1 MKNITLVVLKK
12 ELLDLF
18 RDKKT
23 IILSILIPIIL
34 LPAMSFFIGKM
45 GNSDEKNVQDNLKIA
60 IEDKGNSSFFKF
72 IKSHKNVNIV
82 KSKNIDEGIKEGDI
96 FLKLTIPK
104 GFDEA
109 ISKDKNEK
117 IELKYDNSSSDA
129 MVAVSIVKEYITEY
143 SKQIVSKR
151 LEKKNIDQSILNPVN
166 VVDNIVGDKNDGMG
180 KMIGSMM
187 IPLLLMIYSATSTI
201 GAAVDLGA
209 GEKERDTLEPL
220 LTTKAGRASLLV
232 GKFLAI
238 TVMGILMSFA
248 YLLGI
253 ILTMKQ
259 PNGMFGEAGLN
270 LGPAT
275 LVLIMILPILY
286 TMVFGAIQL
295 AISIYARSF
304 KEAQTY
310 LSPMTVIAMV
320 LIYMVMMKDPKN
332 IPMIYFNIPL
342 TNGVCLMKEF
352 LGGIYNYTHIAITFG
367 WIAVYILGAI
377 LFARYMFSKE
387 EVIFRT

>member
-1 MKNITLVVLKK
+1 MKNIVSVVLKK
-12 ELLDLF
+12 ELIDLF

-34 LPAMSFFIGKM
+34 LPTMSFFIGKM
-45 GNSDEKNVQDNLKIA
+45 TNSDKKSVQDNLKIA
-60 IEDKGNSSFFKF
+60 IEDKGNSSFSKF
-72 IKSHKNVNIV
+72 ITSHKNVKVID
-82 KSKNIDEGIKEGDI
+82 SKNPDKDIKEGDI
-96 FLKLTIPK
+96 YLKLTIPE
-104 GFDEA
+104 GFDKNIAKE
-109 ISKDKNEK
+109 SNEK

-129 MVAVSIVKEYITEY
+129 MTAVSVVKNYITEY

-151 LEKKNIDQSILNPVN
+151 LQKRNISQDILTPVN
-166 VVDNIVGDKNDGMG
+166 VTDNIIGDKEDGFG
-180 KMIGSMM
+180 KMMGSMM

-209 GEKERDTLEPL
+209 GEKERGTLEPL
-220 LTTKAGRASLLV
+220 LTTKAGRSSLLI

-238 TVMGILMSFA
+238 TVMGMLMSLA
-248 YLLGI
+248 YLIGI

-270 LGPAT
+270 FGPAT
-275 LVLIMILPILY
+275 FVLIMILPVLY

-310 LSPMTVIAMV
+310 LSPISFIAII
-320 LIYMVMMKDPKN
+320 LIYMVMVKDAKN
-332 IPMIYFNIPL
+332 IPIVYFNIPL

-352 LGGIYNYTHIAITFG
+352 LAGIYNYTHIAITFG
-367 WIAVYILGAI
+367 WIAFYIVLAI
-377 LFARYMFSKE
+377 MFARYMFSKE